1 MRSGQLT
8 LSIFFTCSLFLLLLP
23 ELTHAE
29 IEWLHVSEINISG
42 NRHTK
47 EFVVLREMQIK
58 KGDNLK
64 PADLNKEL
72 ELARQH
78 IYNTLLFV
86 KVMAESVSLD
96 SNNIR
101 INIILQERWYIY
113 PIPDI
118 NLVDRSFNEWWVTH
132 HADINRLNYGINFI
146 HNNLRGRSDPLKIYL
161 NSGYTRTIAFSYSH
175 PYSNHRLTRGFTTG
189 GGYTKVR
196 ETSYLT
202 GDDNKMKF
210 FKKDNFVNDS
220 WNARIGFIIRNG
232 LRKRETITLE
242 YNWNK
247 VDDSIIILNPRYFNQ
262 PVNQKGSVQFAYQL
276 QYYDVDNIAYPLSGD
291 IYGFSIIKQGFRARG
306 GVNYFSLSGEY
317 KRFFAAEKKWYFS
330 MQFLA
335 QCKLPFDQPYV
346 SLRALGF
353 ENYVRGLEYFVID
366 GVASLLSIFDVKKEL
381 IQFTVPTFI
390 KGPAYH
396 RIPFRIYAK
405 AYTDIGYT
413 YLKYNRG
420 QLNNRIL
427 WGKGFGLDIVT
438 LHELHLRVEYSFN
451 QLGQNGLFLHNQSG
465 L

>member
-1 MRSGQLT
+1 MRSGQIT
-8 LSIFFTCSLFLLLLP
+8 FSIFFSCLLFHVLLSNSS
-23 ELTHAE
+23 TAQSQ
-29 IEWLHVSEINISG
+29 WLHINEIKISG

-47 EFVVLREMQIK
+47 EFVVLREMPIK
-58 KGDNLK
+58 KGDSVRSTNLK
-64 PADLNKEL
+64 AVL
-72 ELARQH
+72 EQARKF

-86 KVMAESVSLD
+86 KVVAESEALD
-96 SNNIR
+96 SNHIQ
-101 INIILQERWYIY
+101 INIKLQERWYIY

-118 NLVDRSFNEWWVTH
+118 HIEDRSFNEWWVTH
-132 HADINRLNYGINFI
+132 HADINRLNFGINFI
-146 HNNLRGRSDPLKIYL
+146 HNNLQGRSDPLKIYL
-161 NSGYTRTIAFSYSH
+161 NGGYARTIAFSYSH

-202 GDDNKMKF
+202 SYDNKMQF

-262 PVNQKGSVQFAYQL
+262 GVNQKGSLQLAYQL
-276 QYYDVDNIAYPLSGD
+276 QYFDVDNIAYPLLGN
-291 IYGFSIIKQGFRARG
+291 IYGISIIKQGFRIKG
-306 GVNYFSLSGEY
+306 GVNFFSLAGEF
-317 KRFFAAEKKWYFS
+317 KRFYSPGNKWYFS
-330 MQFLA
+330 MQYLA
-335 QCKLPFDQPYV
+335 QCKLPFNQPYV

-353 ENYVRGLEYFVID
+353 NDYVRGLEYYVID
-366 GVASLLSIFDVKKEL
+366 GVASLLAVFDLKKEL
-381 IQFTVPTFI
+381 IRFSVPTFI

-405 AYTDIGYT
+405 AYTDLGYT
-413 YLKYNRG
+413 YLKYDRG
-420 QLNNRIL
+420 KLNNNLL

-438 LHELHLRVEYSFN
+438 LHDLHLRVEYSFN